1 MNDAERNDREGFR
14 GLGPVAR
21 AFQGAKAVATG
32 LATTLKHAARPQITI
47 GYPEVRP
54 ELPPVFRGFPT
65 LPPDNNGNH
74 WCISCNACAR
84 VCPPQCIYITSHKG
98 EDKKLVLDDFVIDA
112 NLCIMCGL
120 CEEVCPASAGDD
132 KTAHPGKAIQL
143 SHLYEFSGYTHE
155 DLVFHLP
162 QLIELGDEFSR
173 HTSRDLPG
181 KPGTARFASNDK
193 DPALK

>member
-1 MNDAERNDREGFR
+1 MSDAERHDREGFR
-14 GLGPVAR
+14 SLNPVAR
-21 AFQGAKAVATG
+21 AFQGAKAVAAG
-32 LATTLKHAARPQITI
+32 LATTMKHAVRPQLTI

-54 ELPPVFRGFPT
+54 ELPPAFRGFPT
-65 LPPDNNGNH
+65 LPPDNTGKS

-98 EDKKLVLDDFVIDA
+98 DDKKLVLDDFVIDA

-120 CEEVCPASAGDD
+120 CEEVCPATAGDD
-132 KTAHPGKAIQL
+132 KTVHPGKAIQL

-162 QLIELGDEFSR
+162 QLVDIGEQFSR
-173 HTSRDLPG
+173 HTSKDLPG
-181 KPGTARFASNDK
+181 KPGTVRFADSEVEK
-193 DPALK
+193 